1 LGNYRNQLAGAFNF
15 FSTFNAISKG
25 LDLSGQILDL
35 TIKILFEFYDW
46 LMKSIAQYKKVH
58 IQSFP
63 SYRIYREIL
72 IVILEMF

>member
-1 LGNYRNQLAGAFNF
+1 
-15 FSTFNAISKG
+15 
-25 LDLSGQILDL
+25 
-35 TIKILFEFYDW
+35 
-46 LMKSIAQYKKVH
+46 MKSIAQYKKEH